1 MKQIINI
8 NTPEIPSP
16 GNFIF
21 TANKFLKGFE
31 YNGFKTL
38 EIRSLENIEIYNN
51 ESNYLFLSNHLTNK
65 AIIYDIANKLN
76 KCTFI
81 CFHFNFEKNIRHNI
95 PFLKYILTGE
105 HYNKVPESS
114 QDHIDAHNFNMT
126 CKNWLPM
133 TFLSSADPRL
143 VGRLPRQDIYHSM
156 FIGAPYKIEW
166 INNLQNCF
174 SHISNAGFLSE
185 EKRIKTFLNSRV
197 CLGFHSPE
205 NILNGCVTERVFEG
219 LSYGCVVLTD
229 NIYAAKMTNG
239 IVKYV
244 SSFDELKLMI
254 EKINNDDDFFY
265 ETQKQGYEF
274 SKKQGLYF
282 HLAQKFISKI
292 EELYG

>member
-156 FIGAPYKIEW
+156 FIGAPYKIQW
-166 INNLQNCF
+166 INSLQNCF

>member
-156 FIGAPYKIEW
+156 FIGAPYKIQW